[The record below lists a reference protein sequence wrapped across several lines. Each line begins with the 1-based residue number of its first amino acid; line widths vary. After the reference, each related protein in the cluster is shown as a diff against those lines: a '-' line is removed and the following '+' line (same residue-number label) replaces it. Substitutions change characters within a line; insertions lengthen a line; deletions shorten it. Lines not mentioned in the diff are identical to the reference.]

1 MRPPHYVKA
10 PRPRPE
16 QRAEQIWEVVRRV
29 PRGFV
34 ATYGDIAQAVR
45 PPCSPRQVGW
55 ALRRAPAGLQLP
67 WHRILGA
74 GGRIALPGE
83 AGLDQRVRLEM
94 EGVRFAGR
102 RVKMETHRCREL

>member
-1 MRPPHYVKA
+1 MSYVKA
-10 PRPRPE
+10 PRPNSE
-16 QRAEQIWEVVRRV
+16 ITAERIWEVIRRV
-29 PRGFV
+29 PRGYV
-34 ATYGDIAQAVR
+34 ATYGDIAQAVH

-55 ALRRAPAGLQLP
+55 ALRRAPSALNLP

-83 AGLDQRVRLEM
+83 AGIDQRIRLEL

-102 RVKMETHRCREL
+102 RVRMQAHRYRDF